1 MINSSHIYEKQSLF
15 FVFLFL
21 QGQVAMLEITL
32 CGSISGRFSQFSKAW
47 TLFCE
52 IVKEVKKKDL
62 NIAGFWLKITPG
74 ILGQFSTFAC
84 LQCKQH
90 IIY

>member
-21 QGQVAMLEITL
+21 QGLVVLYVGGFDIFLPIGTDW
-32 CGSISGRFSQFSKAW
+32 QFLKAW

-74 ILGQFSTFAC
+74 ILGRFLDS
-84 LQCKQH
+84 L
-90 IIY
+90 